1 MGSFEPK
8 IVRKRRRPFEGFD
21 QKILALYSRGF
32 SVRHRPAH
40 AREIYGVEVSTGLIS
55 QVTDAVVDDARSWQQ
70 QPLDDVCPLLFLNS
84 FVAKIREA
92 GASSAPRLLPRA
104 RGGDGRVTGRAR
116 DVVPDE
122 RGCQALM
129 WVLTE
134 LRQRGVRD
142 IVICCVDGLKGFPRG
157 DEAVLPEAVVQ
168 TCIMHLIRTSLTYV
182 PRWQYDQVVKH
193 VKPIY
198 TAINSD
204 AAEQALEAFDQK
216 WGAQLPVITQA
227 WRDSWGARHP
237 VPGLRTR
244 DLPGDLHHGIEALN
258 GQLRRQSN

>member
-1 MGSFEPK
+1 M
-8 IVRKRRRPFEGFD
+8 
-21 QKILALYSRGF
+21 
-32 SVRHRPAH
+32 
-40 AREIYGVEVSTGLIS
+40 EVSTGLIS

-70 QPLDDVCPLLFLNS
+70 QPLDDVYPLLFLNS

-116 DVVPDE
+116 DVVPGQ
-122 RGCQALM
+122 RGCE
-129 WVLTE
+129 VLDAGPDRAQTAR
-134 LRQRGVRD
+134 RQRHRD
-142 IVICCVDGLKGFPRG
+142 LLRGRPQRVPRG
-157 DEAVLPEAVVQ
+157 DEAVFPEAVVQ

-216 WGAQLPVITQA
+216 WGAQF
-227 WRDSWGARHP
+227 R
-237 VPGLRTR
+237 
-244 DLPGDLHHGIEALN
+244 
-258 GQLRRQSN
+258 

>member
-1 MGSFEPK
+1 
-8 IVRKRRRPFEGFD
+8 
-21 QKILALYSRGF
+21 
-32 SVRHRPAH
+32 
-40 AREIYGVEVSTGLIS
+40 
-55 QVTDAVVDDARSWQQ
+55 
-70 QPLDDVCPLLFLNS
+70 
-84 FVAKIREA
+84 
-92 GASSAPRLLPRA
+92 
-104 RGGDGRVTGRAR
+104 
-116 DVVPDE
+116 
-122 RGCQALM
+122 M

-142 IVICCVDGLKGFPRG
+142 IVICCVDGLKGFPQG

-204 AAEQALEAFDQK
+204 AAEQALEAFDQN

-244 DLPGDLHHGIEALN
+244 DLPGDRHHGIEALN
-258 GQLRRQSN
+258 RQLRRQSNQGALPDRGRSPQTALPRDPTRVPAVDPNPWPDEGTARVQDPIRRPPTRLTACTVSWTPSLRAACLH